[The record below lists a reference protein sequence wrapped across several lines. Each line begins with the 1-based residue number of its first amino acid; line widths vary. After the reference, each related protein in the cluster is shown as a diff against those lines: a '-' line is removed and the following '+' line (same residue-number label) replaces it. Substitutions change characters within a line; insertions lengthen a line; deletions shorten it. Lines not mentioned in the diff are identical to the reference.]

1 LRFFAQKRGIFKGDY
16 LQIRIYYEDTDAGGV
31 VYHTNYIKYCERARS
46 QMFFDDGKKL
56 GENNCHFV
64 VKKIDAEFFK
74 PAYLGDLIEVKTE
87 ILELKGAS
95 VDVLHTINRGED
107 KLFCAR
113 ILIVFVNN
121 FKPAR
126 LPEEIKEFFN
136 KYLKK

>member
-1 LRFFAQKRGIFKGDY
+1 M
-16 LQIRIYYEDTDAGGV
+16 QIRIYYEDTDAGGV